1 MEFYKNLYPYRESKK
16 IQLVFGFIFI
26 ILSILWILQK
36 KHFNSQIFVFDW
48 LYSIIFLLNGIVVI
62 LQYYGIHIEEI
73 FGKRYIKITPEE
85 IDYKPKTFNP
95 AKKIKWVDVKVI
107 NFKVNSIELESIKG
121 ENIVI
126 NYTNLEYASVQEL
139 KERIAQITQNKNC
152 NIIS

>member
-1 MEFYKNLYPYRESKK
+1 MVFYKNLYPYRESKK

-36 KHFNSQIFVFDW
+36 KHFNSQIFAFDW
-48 LYSIIFLLNGIVVI
+48 LYSGVFLMNGVIIT

-85 IDYKPKTFNP
+85 IDYKPKTFKR
-95 AKKIKWVDVKVI
+95 ATKTKWVELKTI
-107 NFKVNSIELESIKG
+107 NFKVNSIELQSINGK
-121 ENIVI
+121 NLRI

-139 KERIAQITQNKNC
+139 KETIVQIAQNKNC
-152 NIIS
+152 KIIS